1 MSCDTSDRQDLRT
14 RIFKFTVAGVVKDG
28 RVGCGG
34 VLYATSGIIIGMFL
48 GSEIGSDLNL
58 AVLFAIKSTL
68 ELFGKT
74 RPWFSWPI
82 LVEIDSLLNQIGN
95 VSFVQSRSIGG
106 GMVHCLLLRFK
117 LVEGSVSVMKGG
129 EGVVLACCF
138 VDLRLLA

>member
-74 RPWFSWPI
+74 S
-82 LVEIDSLLNQIGN
+82 
-95 VSFVQSRSIGG
+95 
-106 GMVHCLLLRFK
+106 LLLRFK